1 MFGFVPSLY
10 PRSLSVLIASA
21 ALLPISLAVL
31 IAASALQMI
40 GVAYNIPQLVYATEL
55 IAQSSWILLGSAIAI
70 AGGISVAS
78 LISKALGASEWI
90 IRPKVKNSE
99 VDARACENAT
109 VMPLLGSL
117 SRRER
122 NLLGQRLAESR
133 LAIRHDGVLIAREQA
148 DMMRKIE
155 EFILL

>member
-1 MFGFVPSLY
+1 
-10 PRSLSVLIASA
+10 
-21 ALLPISLAVL
+21 
-31 IAASALQMI
+31 MI
-40 GVAYNIPQLVYATEL
+40 GVAYNIPQLVYGTEM
-55 IAQSSWILLGSAIAI
+55 IAQSSGILLGSAIAI

-78 LISKALGASEWI
+78 LLSKALCTSEWVFH
-90 IRPKVKNSE
+90 PKVKNSRA
-99 VDARACENAT
+99 DAGTCENAT
-109 VMPLLGSL
+109 DTDVMPLLESL

-122 NLLGQRLAESR
+122 DLLRRRLAESR